1 MTATDLEMTTS
12 IGAREEPPAETSV
25 REPGHKL
32 KQLLRADIVAGRIPA
47 GSRLK
52 VSDVIARYGT
62 STNPAREA
70 LHALE
75 GEGLVVITP
84 NRGARVR
91 SIDDDFV
98 NCIFDIR
105 RLIEPYIVRWF
116 TEYATAE
123 DRRMLEDIQV
133 KVQEAADAEDLP
145 TFHKNNRD
153 FHDLIISR
161 HFNAEAARI
170 MRTQNGWLRL
180 LTSEYPPTPLQ
191 MKRSS
196 AEHWELIAAIKAFDA
211 DLAAEIIVR
220 HGERSQASLMGR
232 MQRRRPE
239 RQASG
244 G

>member
-1 MTATDLEMTTS
+1 MIENDVDVAASTS
-12 IGAREEPPAETSV
+12 EAVEPPVDAPR
-25 REPGHKL
+25 REPGYKL

-123 DRRMLEDIQV
+123 DRRQLEEIQV
-133 KVQEAADAEDLP
+133 KCQEAADAGDLAE
-145 TFHKNNRD
+145 FHKHNRG
-153 FHDLIISR
+153 FHDMILSR
-161 HFNAEAARI
+161 HFNTEAVRI
-170 MRTQNGWLRL
+170 MRTQNSWLRL
-180 LTSEYPPTPLQ
+180 LTSEFPPTPLQ
-191 MKRSS
+191 MNRSS

-211 DLAAEIIVR
+211 DLASETIVK
-220 HGERSQASLMGR
+220 HSDRSQASLMGR
-232 MQRRRPE
+232 MQRRRPA
-239 RQASG
+239 R
-244 G
+244 

>member
-1 MTATDLEMTTS
+1 MAANDVDITTS
-12 IGAREEPPAETSV
+12 IANADEAAVEAPG
-25 REPGHKL
+25 REPGHRL
-32 KQLLRADIVAGRIPA
+32 KQLLRADIIAGRIPA

-98 NCIFDIR
+98 NCVFDIR

-116 TEYATAE
+116 TEYATRE
-123 DRRMLEDIQV
+123 DRHLLEGVQER
-133 KVQEAADAEDLP
+133 VQEAADAEELAE
-145 TFHKNNRD
+145 FHKHNRA
-153 FHDLIISR
+153 FHDLILSR
-161 HFNAEAARI
+161 HFNAEAVRI

-211 DLAAEIIVR
+211 DLAAETIVK
-220 HGERSQASLMGR
+220 HSDRSQASLMGR
-232 MQRRRPE
+232 MQRRRSE
-239 RQASG
+239 RQPNG
-244 G
+244 

>member
-1 MTATDLEMTTS
+1 MTDLDIAAPTGDAPEVVQVEA
-12 IGAREEPPAETSV
+12 AR
-25 REPGHKL
+25 REPGHRL
-32 KQLLRADIVAGRIPA
+32 KQLLRADIVAGHIPA

-91 SIDDDFV
+91 SIDDEFV

-123 DRRMLEDIQV
+123 DRRILEEIQI
-133 KVQEAADAEDLP
+133 KVQAAADAEDLP
-145 TFHKNNRD
+145 EFHKHNRG
-153 FHDLIISR
+153 FHDLILSR
-161 HFNAEAARI
+161 HFNTGAVQDHAHAECLAAPSD
-170 MRTQNGWLRL
+170 LRV
-180 LTSEYPPTPLQ
+180 S
-191 MKRSS
+191 
-196 AEHWELIAAIKAFDA
+196 A
-211 DLAAEIIVR
+211 DLSPDEA
-220 HGERSQASLMGR
+220 L
-232 MQRRRPE
+232 QRRALGADRRDQGLRCRSRRRGHREARRALAGEPHGPHAE
-239 RQASG
+239 EAVRRVVGAC
-244 G
+244 

>member
-1 MTATDLEMTTS
+1 MTATDLDMTAS
-12 IGAREEPPAETSV
+12 IGYREEPPAETSL

-123 DRRMLEDIQV
+123 DRRMLEEIQV
-133 KVQEAADAEDLP
+133 KVQEAADAEDLASFTSTTA
-145 TFHKNNRD
+145 TFT
-153 FHDLIISR
+153 I
-161 HFNAEAARI
+161 
-170 MRTQNGWLRL
+170 
-180 LTSEYPPTPLQ
+180 
-191 MKRSS
+191 
-196 AEHWELIAAIKAFDA
+196 
-211 DLAAEIIVR
+211 
-220 HGERSQASLMGR
+220 
-232 MQRRRPE
+232 
-239 RQASG
+239 
-244 G
+244 